1 MKNLTKIFLLILAG
15 FIFAKIVPAQNEKPP
30 LPPWAVRIPTGKE
43 QPLEN
48 GVKLLKQIN
57 LANGGKLLDSVKTLR
72 LTGKRRIDN
81 SFYDVKVL
89 IDTTKEKVRQEITSK
104 QYPLSIE
111 QLEGKKLWIYRAGKI

>member
-72 LTGKRRIDN
+72 LTGKRRIDS